1 MTTIADALRE
11 ARARFTASESAGL
24 DAHVL
29 LAAVLGVDRTHLL
42 GHPEQVLSAEQAA
55 QFGAWVER
63 HAAGEPVAYI
73 LGRRGFYDLDLLV
86 TSDVLIPRPE
96 TELLLEQALAF
107 AQQHP
112 GLTAVDIGTGS
123 GALAV
128 TFAKHA
134 PGATVYAV
142 DISPQALAVAQ
153 RNAQAQ
159 DVAVTFLEGDL
170 LGPLIERGVKVD
182 LVMANLPYIA
192 TDEVPRLD
200 VSRYEPVLA
209 LDGGPDGLDLVR
221 RLLAQLP
228 QVARPGALVLLE
240 IGADQGAATL
250 ALAGA
255 TGRLFQDYAGLDRI
269 VSLIWT
275 GTPDA

>member
-1 MTTIADALRE
+1 MTTIADALRD
-11 ARARFTASESAGL
+11 ARARFAPVSDSAGL

-29 LAAVLGVDRTHLL
+29 LAAALGVERAHLL
-42 GHPEQVLSAEQAA
+42 GHPEQVLTEAQSAHFE
-55 QFGAWVER
+55 GWVVR

-73 LGRRGFYDLDLLV
+73 LGRRGFYDRDLLV
-86 TSDVLIPRPE
+86 SADVLIPRPE

-107 AQQHP
+107 AKGKP
-112 GLTAVDIGTGS
+112 GLVAVDVGTGS

-128 TFAKHA
+128 TFAAHA

-142 DISPQALAVAQ
+142 DISPAALAVAR
-153 RNAQAQ
+153 RNAEQEA
-159 DVAVTFLEGDL
+159 VGVTFFEGDL
-170 LGPLIERGVKVD
+170 LGPLIDQQIGVD

-192 TDEVPRLD
+192 SDEVPRLD

-250 ALAGA
+250 ALVGER
-255 TGRLFQDYAGLDRI
+255 GRLFQDYAGLDRI
-269 VSLIWT
+269 VAFT
-275 GTPDA
+275 VDG